1 MCSFVLSEHYQFR
14 ALQPSLLFCAFE
26 KWSDARRKSSKIYD
40 NSNNMWEPSCP
51 KRTRRGFSEES
62 HRLTVVYRH
71 FLFVYNL
78 YVGENYLVCHS
89 KLDQRRFLWR
99 QPSLI
104 QGLTPTEGEIRCI
117 PGEMFDSDE
126 LQKEVYSTGEFVD
139 KTRWVHWE
147 QWQIWKQVWV
157 SKKKCTERYMTKMHI
172 VTVARKCLVSRDDTR
187 QFWSRPDQ
195 KHDNS
200 GRDANCISRC

>member
-99 QPSLI
+99 QPSLM
-104 QGLTPTEGEIRCI
+104 QGLTPTERARYSAFQARCLAQMRHRKRSTAQVKLVTKQGEYI
-117 PGEMFDSDE
+117 ENND
-126 LQKEVYSTGEFVD
+126 
-139 KTRWVHWE
+139 
-147 QWQIWKQVWV
+147 
-157 SKKKCTERYMTKMHI
+157 RYENRHE
-172 VTVARKCLVSRDDTR
+172 
-187 QFWSRPDQ
+187 
-195 KHDNS
+195 
-200 GRDANCISRC
+200 